1 MKHTVAII
9 PARGGSKGIPKKN
22 LKHFCG
28 KPLIVWTID
37 QALKTKYVDSV
48 WVSSDSTE
56 ILKISKKAGANV
68 IVRPKSLST
77 DTSTS
82 EFAWLHAL
90 DHIEQ
95 KISSVDI
102 IVGLQATNPIREPLD
117 IENAIRKFQRTNAD
131 SLFTGSDIG
140 NYFTWKKINKKLISI
155 NYNYKKRPR
164 RQDFSKQ
171 FVENGSIYIF
181 KPEILRK
188 FNNRLGG
195 KIEISLMDNW
205 KSFDIDTLDDFEL
218 CETLMKRYLL
228 KNKKWEKN

>member
-1 MKHTVAII
+1 MKQTVAII
-9 PARGGSKGIPKKN
+9 PARGGSKGILKKN

-28 KPLIVWTID
+28 KPLLVWTIE

-48 WVSSDSTE
+48 CVSSDSVE
-56 ILKISKKAGANV
+56 ILKISEKAGANV
-68 IVRPKSLST
+68 IVRPKSLSSS
-77 DTSTS
+77 TSTS
-82 EFAWLHAL
+82 ESAWLHAL

-95 KISSVDI
+95 KTNVVDI
-102 IVGLQATNPIREPLD
+102 VVGLQATNPIRESSD
-117 IENAIRKFQRTNAD
+117 IENAIKKFQRTNAD

-140 NYFTWKKINKKLISI
+140 NYFIWNKINKKLKSL

-171 FVENGSIYIF
+171 FVENGSIYVF
-181 KPEILRK
+181 KPKILRK

-195 KIEISLMDNW
+195 KIEISLMENW
-205 KSFDIDTLDDFEL
+205 KSFDIDTLDDFKL

-228 KNKKWEKN
+228 KK